1 MKKKAIIFISGRG
14 SNLMA
19 ILNAV
24 KGGYLKNLEISMI
37 IADNVNAPGLTKA
50 KNARINAD
58 FVYAGARKS
67 EFSEKG
73 VENYLDLINKIKPD
87 YIFLAGFMRI
97 IPERIIQS
105 VEYVLNIHPSLLPS
119 FKGLNVQKQAL
130 DYGVKISGC
139 TVHFVDTNV
148 DNGPIIIQR
157 VVPVFD
163 NDTIET
169 LSKRI
174 LKEEHKAYPKAI
186 WLLIND
192 KLKINDRIVKIV
204 E

>member
-14 SNLMA
+14 SNSIT

-24 KGGYLKNLEISMI
+24 KDGYLKNLEINMI
-37 IADNVNAPGLTKA
+37 ISDNSNAPGLKKA
-50 KNARINAD
+50 KKAGFNAI
-58 FVYAGARKS
+58 FVNAGAKKS
-67 EFSEKG
+67 KFSERG
-73 VENYLDLINKIKPD
+73 MENYLNLIRKIKPD

-97 IPERIIQS
+97 IPERIIKS
-105 VEYVLNIHPSLLPS
+105 VKYVLNIHPSLLPS
-119 FKGLNVQKQAL
+119 FKGLDVQKQAL

-163 NDTIET
+163 NDTVEI
-169 LSKRI
+169 LSQRI
-174 LKEEHKAYPKAI
+174 LKEEHKAYTEAI
-186 WLLIND
+186 WLLINN
-192 KLKINDRIVKIV
+192 KLKIRDRIVEIL